1 MSYLAF
7 DPGKITGW
15 AVFNDD
21 GSVRSMGQAT
31 IDELIDLCVEWAALD
46 EPIRAVIYEDFVVF
60 KHKAKFLAGSRM
72 EASQAIGIIKG
83 LARTTKTELVMQGSD
98 IKPMAQR
105 WTQIKPPADHAES
118 HKIDA
123 FNHGAYYLINKGI
136 RKTAL
141 EEEIEAAKKVVL
153 GEV

>member
-98 IKPMAQR
+98 IKPMAQ
-105 WTQIKPPADHAES
+105 
-118 HKIDA
+118 
-123 FNHGAYYLINKGI
+123 
-136 RKTAL
+136 
-141 EEEIEAAKKVVL
+141 
-153 GEV
+153 